1 MSTLGKPNV
10 NEVSKFHFAKFK
22 KKRKSTMLNTA
33 DEVSFECS
41 SADLKVRTILD
52 AFIADLST
60 EWVC

>member
-1 MSTLGKPNV
+1 
-10 NEVSKFHFAKFK
+10 
-22 KKRKSTMLNTA
+22 MLNTA

-60 EWVC
+60 EWVCWQKQQQ